1 MCDSNLLGV
10 YPFVNM
16 AIFTELKIGQKQKGR
31 LWVYEKPILE
41 LIFLTITEN
50 SSVITN
56 DIRDLRSI
64 HNARNSCRDTAI
76 WPQLYSSISLLSGS
90 IVQPKNTYCC
100 YLKVSGQAWE
110 SQKRISINTNQSN
123 NQCLSPL
130 FSTRLTI
137 KSDSVFTNPI
147 RKDGV

>member
-64 HNARNSCRDTAI
+64 YNARNSCRDSYLATAV
-76 WPQLYSSISLLSGS
+76 QFYLLTIRQHSATRKHLFLL
-90 IVQPKNTYCC
+90 PKVT
-100 YLKVSGQAWE
+100 GQAWE
-110 SQKRISINTNQSN
+110 GQKRISINTNQSY

-137 KSDSVFTNPI
+137 KSDSVLTNPI

>member
-1 MCDSNLLGV
+1 MLSFKFVSHRARISGKFHSRKYSHSKKFQWRPQIFRKLSFKELCDSNLLGV

-64 HNARNSCRDTAI
+64 YNARNSCRDSYLATA
-76 WPQLYSSISLLSGS
+76 
-90 IVQPKNTYCC
+90 VQF
-100 YLKVSGQAWE
+100 YL
-110 SQKRISINTNQSN
+110 
-123 NQCLSPL
+123 
-130 FSTRLTI
+130 LTI
-137 KSDSVFTNPI
+137 RQHSATKKHLLLLP
-147 RKDGV
+147 